1 MEPRPVGQNILG
13 HRLYHQLKHGNRPM
27 SQSETLRIVQVIP
40 SLQKGGAERLCLD
53 IVRWLRKLP
62 GAEVRLVTLSA
73 VNSYHEEY
81 PEVEPEVIDAFVVP
95 SILGRWKVDIA
106 SWERILDGF
115 RPDVVHSH
123 LFQAEIL
130 SRYRLREDVRY
141 FTHCHDNMPQLKR
154 LEWNE
159 LTSKHRLT
167 EAYERSYMLGRY
179 AQCNNRFIAISPD
192 TEAYFQ
198 KNLPEPLG
206 RNITLLP
213 NAIDC
218 SRFSA
223 RTASP
228 PTTDGAV
235 RLINIGSFVAK
246 KNQAFLL
253 GVMQQLRSGGIDAHL
268 TLVGDGPLRQ
278 EVMDKAKG
286 LGLDSFVH
294 FPGNVSRVEEL
305 LWESHVYVHSATY
318 EPFGLVLLEAMAAGL
333 PVVALDGRGNREL
346 IVDGENGYLI
356 ESDNTEKFSSV
367 VVSIVCSVL
376 KWNALSNSGRTMVNE
391 HDMCSYSR
399 SLVGLYNQ
407 RNSHQTIQ

>member
-1 MEPRPVGQNILG
+1 
-13 HRLYHQLKHGNRPM
+13 M

-62 GAEVRLVTLSA
+62 RTEVRLVTLSA

-106 SWERILDGF
+106 SWERILDEF
-115 RPDVVHSH
+115 RPHVVHSH

-130 SRYRLREDVRY
+130 TRYQLREDVCY

-192 TEAYFQ
+192 TEAYFR
-198 KNLPEPLG
+198 KNLPEALR

-223 RTASP
+223 STATP

-253 GVMQQLRSGGIDAHL
+253 GVMQQLRSGGIDAYL

-278 EVMDKAKG
+278 DVMDKAKRM
-286 LGLDSFVH
+286 GLDSFVH

-346 IVDGENGYLI
+346 IVDGENGYLLNI
-356 ESDNTEKFSSV
+356 GDEESFAQRISLIARASHIWRHLHDNARRVSQDYDMSSYV
-367 VVSIVCSVL
+367 VRL
-376 KWNALSNSGRTMVNE
+376 MHTFTQADLS
-391 HDMCSYSR
+391 
-399 SLVGLYNQ
+399 
-407 RNSHQTIQ
+407 

>member
-1 MEPRPVGQNILG
+1 MSRSEP
-13 HRLYHQLKHGNRPM
+13 
-27 SQSETLRIVQVIP
+27 LRIIQVIP

-62 GAEVRLVTLSA
+62 GMEVLLVTLDPI
-73 VNSYHEEY
+73 NSYRKEY
-81 PEVEPEVIDAFVVP
+81 PDIEPTVIDACVVP
-95 SILGRWKVDIA
+95 SVLGKWKVNMA
-106 SWERILDGF
+106 SWEQVLDDF
-115 RPDVVHSH
+115 RPQVVHSH
-123 LFQAEIL
+123 LFQAEVL
-130 SRYRLREDVRY
+130 TRYRLRAGVRY

-167 EAYERSYMLGRY
+167 EAFERSYMLDRY
-179 AQCNNRFIAISPD
+179 RKCDNRFIAISPD
-192 TEAYFQ
+192 TEAYFRE
-198 KNLPEPLG
+198 NLPDSLA

-228 PTTDGAV
+228 PSPGGVV
-235 RLINIGSFVAK
+235 RLINIGSFVPK

-253 GVMQQLRSGGIDAHL
+253 GVLQKLRSDGMDAHL
-268 TLVGDGPLRQ
+268 TLVGDGPLRHV
-278 EVMDKAKG
+278 VMDKAKEMN
-286 LGLDSFVH
+286 LEPFVH
-294 FPGNVSRVEEL
+294 FPGNVDRVEEL

-346 IVDGENGYLI
+346 IVDGQNGYLLNQGDEENFMKRI
-356 ESDNTEKFSSV
+356 SDIIHSSQ
-367 VVSIVCSVL
+367 I
-376 KWNALSNSGRTMVNE
+376 WNHVHDSAIRLSQK
-391 HDMCSYSR
+391 HDMRDYIHT
-399 SLVGLYNQ
+399 LVRTYALGHL
-407 RNSHQTIQ
+407 S

>member
-1 MEPRPVGQNILG
+1 MSRSEP
-13 HRLYHQLKHGNRPM
+13 
-27 SQSETLRIVQVIP
+27 LRIIQVIP

-62 GAEVRLVTLSA
+62 GLELLLVTLDPI
-73 VNSYHEEY
+73 NSYRKEY
-81 PEVEPEVIDAFVVP
+81 PDIEPTVIDACVVP
-95 SILGRWKVDIA
+95 SVLGKWKVNMA
-106 SWERILDGF
+106 SWEQVLDDF
-115 RPDVVHSH
+115 RPHVVHSH
-123 LFQAEIL
+123 LFQAEVL
-130 SRYRLREDVRY
+130 TRYRLRAGVRY

-167 EAYERSYMLGRY
+167 EAFERSYMLDRY
-179 AQCNNRFIAISPD
+179 RKCDNRFIAISPD
-192 TEAYFQ
+192 TEAYFRE
-198 KNLPEPLG
+198 NLPDSLA

-228 PTTDGAV
+228 PSPGGVV
-235 RLINIGSFVAK
+235 RLINIGSFVPK

-253 GVMQQLRSGGIDAHL
+253 GVLQKLRSDGMDAHL
-268 TLVGDGPLRQ
+268 TLVGDGPLRHV
-278 EVMDKAKG
+278 VMDKAKEMN
-286 LGLDSFVH
+286 LEPFVH
-294 FPGNVSRVEEL
+294 FPGNVDRVEEL

-346 IVDGENGYLI
+346 IVDGQNGYLLNQGDEENFMKRI
-356 ESDNTEKFSSV
+356 SDIIHSSQ
-367 VVSIVCSVL
+367 I
-376 KWNALSNSGRTMVNE
+376 WNHVHDNAIRLSKK
-391 HDMCSYSR
+391 HDMRDYIHT
-399 SLVGLYNQ
+399 LVRTYA
-407 RNSHQTIQ
+407 